1 MNRTYAL
8 VWNPSLATWNVTDE
22 RARRRGKGAGA
33 VLAATLLLP
42 VAAIAADLPTGGN
55 VVAGSGQIN
64 TPSANQMVINQAS
77 NKLAIDWQSFDIAAG
92 HKVTFNQPGSDSI
105 ALNRVLGA
113 DGSKIMGQLDA
124 NGRVFLI
131 NPNGVLFG
139 TGAQVNVGG
148 LVASTLNISDS
159 DFAAGNYRFKGD
171 GSNASV
177 INNGQITAADGGSVA
192 LLGGT
197 VSNNG
202 VIVANQGT
210 VALAAGN
217 AVTLDFAGDGLLK
230 VQVDEAVV
238 DALVENHKLI
248 KADGGQVLLTASAS
262 DALLKTVVNNTGVI
276 EAQTLGEKN
285 GKIVLEAGAT
295 NTVTNSGM
303 LNASG
308 VSSGETGGTVKV
320 LGGAVKLLATSA
332 IDVSGDAGGGTAL
345 IGGNFLGTGP
355 EQNAKTTTVEAG
367 ASIKADAITAGKGG
381 SVAVWSDGS
390 TQFNGSITARGGST
404 SGNGGQVETSGKNLN
419 INASAAVNT
428 AAPHGVAGD
437 WLLDPDDITIGNLSI
452 WGNSKGINVDTIT
465 LTNALNN
472 GNVTI
477 KTTRTAANCP
487 GTTCTGTSGN
497 GDIIVLDT
505 IGIATDYNAGNR
517 VTEWTSNNT
526 LTLSAYRH
534 IDFRYTPNVTYGGG
548 TQDLGGSIASNS
560 GSGNVVLRAD
570 NTATGTGTVK
580 FGPDQPFIWLNSG
593 NVSVYYNPD
602 SYSSPTDYSTY
613 IWSPFNAYMAI
624 NVTGTAA
631 TKVYDGLTT
640 TSISGLTSQLS
651 MPGGLTLDTSSAVGT
666 FADKNVG
673 TDKTVTITGV
683 TATGSGA
690 TTGTNS
696 DGATVVSYGSNNYYI
711 NGLDSK
717 TATIT
722 AKTISATGV
731 TASNKTYDGTT
742 TATLSGSGNIAS
754 SIVNGDSV
762 SLSGGTGTF
771 ADANAGVGK
780 AVTVTGFNLSGTD
793 AGNYILTQP
802 TGLTATIN
810 KANLTLS
817 GTKTYDGSTAVAGNT
832 LTATG
837 VAGQT
842 FTVSGAGDASNLNS
856 KNVQTGS
863 VLGSATG
870 LSLGTSSNGGLAS
883 NYNVLGTSGSSY
895 AVTAKGI
902 TLTGITASDKTYDA
916 TTAATLNTS
925 NVAYSG
931 IVYGDTVSLGG
942 SGTGSFATKG
952 VGINKS
958 VTVSGYS
965 LSGADAGNYVVT
977 QPTGLTA
984 SISKADLVVSGVSGV
999 NKTYDA
1005 TTTATLS
1012 GSASVS
1018 ALQSDVVSVVGTGSG
1033 SFADANAGIGKNI
1046 TVTGYTLTGTDANNY
1061 NVVQP
1066 TNLAATIN
1074 KADLTLSGTKVYDG
1088 TTSVAGSTL
1097 TATGVAGQTFTVT
1110 GSGDATNL
1118 ASKNVQTGSTLSSAA
1133 GLSLGTSSNGGL
1145 NSNYN
1150 VLGTSGSSY
1159 AVTAKGI
1166 TLTGITSSDKTY
1178 DATTSAALNTTN
1190 VAYSGMINGDSV
1202 ALGGSGSGSFATKDV
1217 GTNKTVTVS
1226 GYSLSG
1232 ADAGNYVVTQPTGL
1246 TASITKADLVVSG
1259 ISGVNKTYDATTTA
1273 TLAGSASVSAL
1284 LSDVVSVVGT
1294 GSGSFADANAGI
1306 GKNITVTGYTLT
1318 GTDANNYNV
1327 VQPTNLAATINK
1339 ADLTLS
1345 GTKVYDGTTSVA
1357 GSTLTA
1363 TGVAGQTFTVT
1374 GSGDATNLAS
1384 KNVQTGSTLSSAA
1397 GLSLG
1402 TSSNGGL
1409 NSNYNVLGTSGS
1421 SYAVTAKGITLMG
1434 ITASD
1439 KTYDATTSAA
1449 LNTMNVAY
1457 SGMINGDDVSLGGSG
1472 TGSFATKDVGINK
1485 SVTVSGYSLSGADA
1499 ANYAVTQPTGL
1510 TASITKADL
1519 SLTGLTTTNKVY
1531 DATTTATLSGIA
1543 GLAATIGS
1551 DVVSLSGTGAGN
1563 FADKNVGTNKAVI
1576 VSGYTLSGTDANNYR
1591 IVQPVGL
1598 TADISKAALTLTAND
1613 ASKVAGQSIALS
1625 GYTASGLLGADSIS
1639 TVSLSSLG
1647 QPTTATAGSYA
1658 IVASNAVGAALSN
1671 YNINYQDGTLLVSPA
1686 AITPATSITAS
1697 SQPYISVLASNGQSV
1712 LTPAKQQ
1719 DNEPK
1724 ALNQNMLVTNPLNV
1738 GLNLRVISDGIRMPE
1753 GI

>member
-33 VLAATLLLP
+33 VLATALLLP
-42 VAAIAADLPTGGN
+42 AAAIAADLPTGGN

-64 TPSANQMVINQAS
+64 TPSANQIVINQAS

-139 TGAQVNVGG
+139 AGAQVNVGG

-177 INNGQITAADGGSVA
+177 INNGQITAANGGSVA

-248 KADGGQVLLTASAS
+248 KADGGQVLLTASAG

-381 SVAVWSDGS
+381 SVAVWSDGA

-404 SGNGGQVETSGKNLN
+404 AGNGGKVETSGKVLN
-419 INASAAVNT
+419 INSSASVNT
-428 AAPHGVAGD
+428 AAPHGTAGD
-437 WLLDPDDITIGNLSI
+437 WLLDPDDITIGDRNI
-452 WGNSKGINVDTIT
+452 WDNSYGINVDTT
-465 LTNALNN
+465 VLTNALNN

-477 KTTRTAANCP
+477 KTTGASASCT
-487 GTTCTGTSGN
+487 GTTCAGTSGN

-505 IGIATDYNAGNR
+505 IGGVNSTGAN
-517 VTEWTSNNT
+517 WTSNST
-526 LTLSAYRH
+526 LTLSAYRNIH
-534 IDFRYTPNVTYGGG
+534 FKYVNGNSYGTGG
-548 TQDLGGSIASNS
+548 AIVSSSGGV
-560 GSGNVVLRAD
+560 GNVVLRAD
-570 NTATGTGTVK
+570 NSATGTGTVV
-580 FGPDQPFIWLNSG
+580 FDDSNYNLIILTDSA
-593 NVSVYYNPD
+593 STASIYYTPT
-602 SYSSPTDYSTY
+602 SYNSPTDYSSYVYNTY
-613 IWSPFNAYMAI
+613 DAYMAI

-640 TSISGLTSQLS
+640 TSISGLTSQLA
-651 MPGGLTLDTSSAVGT
+651 MPSGLTLDTSNAVGT

-673 TDKTVTITGV
+673 TNKTVTITGIN
-683 TATGSGA
+683 ATGSGA
-690 TTGTNS
+690 TTGGNS
-696 DGATVVSYGSNNYYI
+696 DGATVVNYGSNNYYI

-742 TATLSGSGNIAS
+742 TATLSGSGSIAS

-771 ADANAGVGK
+771 ADANAGVSK

-817 GTKTYDGSTAVAGNT
+817 GTKIYDGSTAVAGNT

-863 VLGSATG
+863 VLGSVNG
-870 LSLGTSSNGGLAS
+870 LSLGTSSNGGLTS

-984 SISKADLVVSGVSGV
+984 SITKADLVVSGISGV

-1005 TTTATLS
+1005 TTTATLA
-1012 GSASVS
+1012 GTASVS
-1018 ALQSDVVSVVGTGSG
+1018 ALLSDVVSVVGTGSG
-1033 SFADANAGIGKNI
+1033 SFADANANTNKTV
-1046 TVTGYTLTGTDANNY
+1046 TVTGYALSGTDANNY
-1061 NVVQP
+1061 NLVQP
-1066 TNLAATIN
+1066 TNVTATIN
-1074 KADLTLSGTKVYDG
+1074 KADLTLSGAKVYDG

-1159 AVTAKGI
+1159 AVTTKGI
-1166 TLTGITSSDKTY
+1166 TLTGITASDKTY

-1190 VAYSGMINGDSV
+1190 VAYSGIINGDNVS
-1202 ALGGSGSGSFATKDV
+1202 LGGSGTGSFATKDV
-1217 GTNKTVTVS
+1217 GINKSVTVS

-1246 TASITKADLVVSG
+1246 TASISKADLVVSG
-1259 ISGVNKTYDATTTA
+1259 VSGVNKTYDATTTA
-1273 TLAGSASVSAL
+1273 TLSGSASVSAL

-1327 VQPTNLAATINK
+1327 VQPTNVAATINK

-1345 GTKVYDGTTSVA
+1345 GTKVYDGTTSAA

-1402 TSSNGGL
+1402 SSSNGGL
-1409 NSNYNVLGTSGS
+1409 NSNYNVLGTGGS
-1421 SYAVTAKGITLMG
+1421 TYTVTAKGITLTG
-1434 ITASD
+1434 ITAAD

-1449 LNTMNVAY
+1449 LNTTNVAY

-1472 TGSFATKDVGINK
+1472 TGSFATKGVGINK

-1510 TASITKADL
+1510 TASITQADL

-1686 AITPATSITAS
+1686 ATTPAAPITAS

-1738 GLNLRVISDGIRMPE
+1738 GLNLRVISDGIRLPE